1 MRFVRVNK
9 STGYLDRPI
18 QLLYPL
24 ELHFNDYKIDLKDQD
39 KEINELS
46 ATAIGQPQESQKYER
61 L

>member
-46 ATAIGQPQESQKYER
+46 ATAIRP
-61 L
+61 